1 MTGYSTV
8 GLACFSSLLLLLLL
22 LELSSSSR
30 YTEVNDLLPP
40 ENGLFFVCLGK
51 VFKLML
57 DIALC

>member
-8 GLACFSSLLLLLLL
+8 GLACFSSLL

-40 ENGLFFVCLGK
+40 ENGLFFDCLGK